1 LKNKKLIWLLKL
13 VVGIALVFF
22 IYQNVYHGQ
31 QVWQVFGQA
40 RWFYIFICLLLLIP
54 NFFIQFLR
62 WRFLLGRAFTD
73 INDATVLKSLL
84 FGATLGFV
92 TPGNLGELARALYF
106 KNQDRWLIT
115 GLNVIDKF
123 SGVIV
128 FLTFGL
134 LSFNFILLSQFAWRP
149 YVGYPVL
156 VLDTFFIGLLW
167 IIVLHPSWFRKIK
180 RQVQGKSAVTQKL
193 LRISGVLDRLGR
205 RDIYIVLGFSTI
217 WFFIIILQYQAAI
230 LVFHDVPFRYTIIAV
245 SATLFTK
252 ILLPVS
258 IGDLGIREGAS
269 VYFYSLFG
277 IPRVAAFNA
286 AFIIFLINFL
296 IPALTGSYFLFRL
309 RWANLRNSRSIPE
322 KTVITS
328 GKE

>member
-1 LKNKKLIWLLKL
+1 LKNKKLLWLIKL
-13 VVGIALVFF
+13 LVGIALVFL

-31 QVWQVFGQA
+31 QVWQVFRQA
-40 RWFYIFICLLLLIP
+40 RWFYIFICLLLLFP

-62 WRFLLGRAFTD
+62 WRFLLGRVFTD
-73 INDATVLKSLL
+73 INDAMVLKSLL

-106 KNQDRWLIT
+106 KNRDRWVIT

-123 SGVIV
+123 SGIIV

-134 LSFNFILLSQFAWRP
+134 LSFNFITLSRFPWRP
-149 YVGYPVL
+149 YIGYPVL
-156 VLDTFFIGLLW
+156 LLDTFFIVLLW

-180 RQVQGKSAVTQKL
+180 KQLQGKSAITQKL
-193 LRISGVLDRLGR
+193 VQILGVLDRLKR
-205 RDIYIVLGFSTI
+205 RDIYIVLGLSTV
-217 WFFIIILQYQAAI
+217 WFFIIILQYQAAV
-230 LVFHDVPFRYTIIAV
+230 LVFHDVPFRQTIIAV

-252 ILLPVS
+252 VLLPVS

-277 IPRVAAFNA
+277 IPQVAAFNA
-286 AFIIFLINFL
+286 AFIIFLTNFL

-309 RWANLRNSRSIPE
+309 RWVNLRNSRHIRE
-322 KTVITS
+322 KTVFTS